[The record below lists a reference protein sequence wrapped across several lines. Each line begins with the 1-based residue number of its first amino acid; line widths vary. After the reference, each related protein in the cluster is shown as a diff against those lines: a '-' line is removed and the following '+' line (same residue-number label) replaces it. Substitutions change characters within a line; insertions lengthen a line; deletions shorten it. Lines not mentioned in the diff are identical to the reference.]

1 MAHLTLPLTLFYLTG
16 ILVQFHHS
24 SFFFCWVASY
34 ALLVRFRFVVAD
46 DFHLC
51 GLGDVGCRVS
61 VLCNIHQFEACVW
74 LFARMVFL
82 GYGHHWF
89 FDV

>member
-1 MAHLTLPLTLFYLTG
+1 MAHLPLLLSNWDP
-16 ILVQFHHS
+16 S
-24 SFFFCWVASY
+24 SISPFKRVFFFFLVASY

-61 VLCNIHQFEACVW
+61 LLCNIHQFEACVW
-74 LFARMVFL
+74 LFARMAFL
-82 GYGHHWF
+82 GYGHHWL